1 MSEPVNRVGS
11 VPPHQPLTDYY
22 TDEAGRH
29 RWLRR
34 VFDSTAV
41 DYDRVEGLMSFGS
54 GPWYRRQALLRAGLA
69 PSMQV
74 LDVGTGTGLTAI
86 EAAHITGGGGN
97 VTGVDPSAGML
108 ASARL
113 PSGMRV
119 MEGRAE
125 ELPVPDE
132 SFDFVSMG
140 YALRH
145 VSDLRAVSSEFFRV
159 VRPGGRVCLLEI
171 TRPASKVALRL
182 LRVYMRNIVPALARV
197 VGRSR
202 DMPELMR
209 YYWDSIEACVPPQKV
224 IEQFQAA
231 GFEKVTRHVVLG
243 IFSEYVAVK
252 PA

>member
-22 TDEAGRH
+22 TDEAARH

-41 DYDRVEGLMSFGS
+41 DYDRIEGLMSFGS
-54 GPWYRRQALLRAGLA
+54 GPWYRRQALMRAGLA

-113 PSGMRV
+113 PTGMRV

-125 ELPVPDE
+125 LLPVPDE

-145 VSDLRAVSSEFFRV
+145 VSDLRAVSTEFFRA
-159 VRPGGRVCLLEI
+159 VRPGGRVCVLEI
-171 TRPASKVALRL
+171 TRPESKVALRL

-197 VGRSR
+197 VGSSR

-224 IEQFQAA
+224 IEQLQAA
-231 GFEKVTRHVVLG
+231 GFDKITRHVVLG